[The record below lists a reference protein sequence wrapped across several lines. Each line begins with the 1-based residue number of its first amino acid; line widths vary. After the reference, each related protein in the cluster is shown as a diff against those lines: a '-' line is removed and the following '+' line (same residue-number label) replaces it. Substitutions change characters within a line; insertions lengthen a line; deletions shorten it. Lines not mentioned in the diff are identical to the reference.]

1 MDSNPFDS
9 SLVLSFADAVTT
21 GKKGKQHKPR
31 AAGKHTGDQAQ
42 INVLEPRILLANVIS
57 AVDPGIGGTTPFT
70 RPGFIGI
77 NIANNLISPGTVTIQ
92 DDDAQIGPFI
102 TWNTDFDT
110 GGFVTQAVM
119 DVLEA
124 AGNTITSGLM
134 DTLDAIAPSG
144 INTWTASFTHPG
156 TGVNQQ
162 IVDLPVAENEYIIY
176 VGGRNLGG
184 SVSQS
189 QPGSF
194 AALSGNT
201 QAFFDS
207 VTNRGEL
214 GEDDDPPTDYADW
227 GGSISFNDTQGFYH
241 IGETTSGLDPGEFD
255 LFTVAAQAVMRIF

>member
-144 INTWTASFTHPG
+144 INTWTASFTPR
-156 TGVNQQ
+156 
-162 IVDLPVAENEYIIY
+162 A
-176 VGGRNLGG
+176 R
-184 SVSQS
+184 
-189 QPGSF
+189 
-194 AALSGNT
+194 A
-201 QAFFDS
+201 
-207 VTNRGEL
+207 
-214 GEDDDPPTDYADW
+214 
-227 GGSISFNDTQGFYH
+227 SISRSSICRLRKMSTSFTSVGATWAGRFRRASQGHSRRCPATRRRFS
-241 IGETTSGLDPGEFD
+241 IP
-255 LFTVAAQAVMRIF
+255 